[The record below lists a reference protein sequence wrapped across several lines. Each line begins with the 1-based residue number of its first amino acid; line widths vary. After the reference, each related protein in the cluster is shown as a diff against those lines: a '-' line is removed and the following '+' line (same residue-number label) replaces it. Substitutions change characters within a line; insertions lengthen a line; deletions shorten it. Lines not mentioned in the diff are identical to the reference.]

1 MMGNKTILQNYRQKL
16 TKINARRELLEEEA
30 EKKRHELHTYEQ
42 RHTLSLGARAFA
54 QHVAQKLQST
64 IEVRINSICTSAL
77 ESIFYDDPYEF
88 VARFTSRRGKSECD
102 LVFVKGGNEIAP
114 LESSGYGA
122 CNVANI
128 GCRLSLWSLNRNR
141 RTFILDEPL
150 QHLSVDR
157 CEDASKTLKEL
168 CDRLGIQIIMISH
181 DPEIVNYADKVVEI

>member
-1 MMGNKTILQNYRQKL
+1 MGNNGILQAYRQNLAKM
-16 TKINARRELLEEEA
+16 NARLELLEEE
-30 EKKRHELHTYEQ
+30 KKKKSQELELHEQ

-77 ESIFYDDPYEF
+77 ENIFYDDPYEF
-88 VARFTSRRGKSECD
+88 VARFASRRGKSEGD
-102 LVFVKGGNEIAP
+102 LVFVKGGNEVFP

-122 CNVANI
+122 CDVANI

-168 CDRLGIQIIMISH
+168 CVIS
-181 DPEIVNYADKVVEI
+181 

>member
-1 MMGNKTILQNYRQKL
+1 MEDKGGVQAYRQKL
-16 TKINARRELLEEEA
+16 TRLNARLELLEEEKT
-30 EKKRHELHTYEQ
+30 KKKQELESYEQ

-77 ESIFYDDPYEF
+77 ENIFYDDPYQF
-88 VARFTSRRGKSECD
+88 VARFASRRGKSECD
-102 LVFVKGGNEIAP
+102 LVFVKGENEVFP

-181 DPEIVNYADKVVEI
+181 DPEIVNYADKVIEI